1 LKMFF
6 VFLLVLLVVPGVV
19 TAKDSGTVITLT
31 VATSDFPPYYKL
43 EKSGKAV
50 SVKGF
55 EVELDQHISAITGIE
70 FEYLICP
77 WAKCTQWLQS
87 GNVDMVGAILKSQ
100 EREAFLRF
108 SSSYYSSVNKARTVY
123 FYTHKNSEL
132 RLNEYTDLQN
142 PDMIIGV
149 VRGDIYFSRFD
160 HDELINKYRVA
171 SSSDGLDLLAKQRLD
186 VLALLETP
194 HAWLPVKYKANTR
207 LENFSY
213 SETARLHKAFSK
225 KGRGLPYQEKIDAAL
240 KQLKQEGVVN
250 SLLEKYCNQPVECI
264 KSDQIQV
271 GGQ

>member
-6 VFLLVLLVVPGVV
+6 VFLLILLLVPGAV
-19 TAKDSGTVITLT
+19 TAKESGSGITLT

-43 EKSGKAV
+43 DKSREV
-50 SVKGF
+50 MSVKGF
-55 EVELDQHISAITGIE
+55 EVELDQHISAITGIQ

-77 WAKCTQWLQS
+77 WAKCTKWLQS

-108 SSSYYSSVNKARTVY
+108 SSNYYRSVNKARTVY

-132 RLNEYTDLQN
+132 RLNQYIDLQN
-142 PDMIIGV
+142 PDLIVGV

-160 HDELINKYRVA
+160 QDELINKYRVA

-194 HAWLPVKYKANTR
+194 LAWLPAQYKANTR

-225 KGRGLPYQEKIDAAL
+225 KGKGLPYQEKIDAAL
-240 KQLKQEGVVN
+240 KQLIQEGVIN
-250 SLLEKYCNQPVECI
+250 SLLEKYCNQPDNCI
-264 KSDQIQV
+264 KGDQTRVEIQ
-271 GGQ
+271 